1 MAEAATQI
9 DRTSREAE
17 VRSESVRGLEG
28 RDPEAF
34 RKYEYKPTEALPMPR
49 APQGVHY
56 RFIRHTINSETD
68 VVNMGRY
75 LREGW
80 QPVSLKQ
87 HPEMAMSV
95 NPEAKNSD
103 LIQIGD
109 LTLYQISEE
118 FIKSRSRYYA
128 DFNGRQMESVDN
140 TFMKENNPKMPLF
153 NNRES
158 RVTFGK
164 GT

>member
-1 MAEAATQI
+1 MAEAATQT
-9 DRTSREAE
+9 DRTPREAE

-28 RDPEAF
+28 RDPESF
-34 RKYEYKPTEALPMPR
+34 RKYEYKPTEALPMPK

-56 RFIRHTINSETD
+56 RYVRNAMQGDLD
-68 VVNMGRY
+68 VNNVGRY
-75 LREGW
+75 MREGW

-87 HPEMAMSV
+87 HPEMLMSV
-95 NPEAKNSD
+95 NPDARNAD

-118 FIKSRSRYYA
+118 FIRSRTRYYA
-128 DFNGRQMESVDN
+128 DFTSRQMESVDN